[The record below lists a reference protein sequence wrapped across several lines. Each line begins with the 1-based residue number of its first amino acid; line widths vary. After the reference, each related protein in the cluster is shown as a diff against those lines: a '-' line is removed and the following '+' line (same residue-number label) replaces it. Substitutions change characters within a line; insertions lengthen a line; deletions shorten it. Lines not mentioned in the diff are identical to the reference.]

1 MKCGAK
7 LRCKD
12 AFCKKAP
19 MSNGSGRCRNHGGAS
34 LRGKSSGRYKHGLY
48 TKEKIALG
56 KFVRE
61 QLNEL
66 EYLAILCGLIGL
78 PK

>member
-1 MKCGAK
+1 M
-7 LRCKD
+7 R
-12 AFCKKAP
+12 
-19 MSNGSGRCRNHGGAS
+19 R
-34 LRGKSSGRYKHGLY
+34 GRYKHGLY

-78 PK
+78 PKQVLDTGCWIVGPGYWVLARK